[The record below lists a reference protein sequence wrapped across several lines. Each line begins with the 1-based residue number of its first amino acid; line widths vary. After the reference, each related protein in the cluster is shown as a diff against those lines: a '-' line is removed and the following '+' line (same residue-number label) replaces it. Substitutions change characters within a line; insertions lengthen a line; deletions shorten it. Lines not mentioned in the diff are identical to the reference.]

1 VKVVTD
7 IHDDPLH
14 QVKYCV
20 LLCGDDVD
28 QNVVKAASGALAMLT
43 SASNK
48 VCKKV
53 FESKQWN
60 DCLLNLLASTDVEIC
75 LRGCVI
81 VQNMVASCKD
91 TAEKVLETQIMEVL
105 QALVV
110 KANLDGGNAQPNPT
124 LVKVK
129 QVCEKTLE
137 EAHKM
142 DIVRTQQEAVVAD
155 NEEEEDIEPWMRA
168 PTAGSS
174 GVLALEDSQ

>member
-1 VKVVTD
+1 
-7 IHDDPLH
+7 
-14 QVKYCV
+14 
-20 LLCGDDVD
+20 
-28 QNVVKAASGALAMLT
+28 MLT

-48 VCKKV
+48 CCKKV

-60 DCLLNLLASTDVEIC
+60 DCLLNLIASTDAEIC
-75 LRGCVI
+75 FRGCVI

-110 KANLDGGNAQPNPT
+110 KANLDSGSAQPNPT
-124 LVKVK
+124 LIKVK
-129 QVCEKTLE
+129 GVCGKTLE

-142 DIVRTQQEAVVAD
+142 NIVRTQQEAVV
-155 NEEEEDIEPWMRA
+155 EEEEKEDDIDPWMRA

-174 GVLALEDSQ
+174 GVPAL